1 MQHSLMEILCCP
13 LCKADLELK
22 ATREED
28 GEVIE
33 GTLICTGCRERYPI
47 EDGIPNMLPPDQR
60 G

>member
-22 ATREED
+22 ATREEE